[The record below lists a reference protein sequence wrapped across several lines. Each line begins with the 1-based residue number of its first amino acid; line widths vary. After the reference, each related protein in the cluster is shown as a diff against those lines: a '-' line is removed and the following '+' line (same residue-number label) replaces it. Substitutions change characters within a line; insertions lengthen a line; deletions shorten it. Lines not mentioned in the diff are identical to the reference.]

1 MTGLHREKNMSPRP
15 KLKKEEIRS
24 NYSGNDDYDMIIIGA
39 GVSGLFSGLFYL
51 KHDPNARVLIVEKN
65 PYPGGYVTA
74 YARGGYVFETSQL
87 FPDIIDIL
95 HFLDIDVPLKRFS
108 GTYMRSLVVHGDEV
122 DEYRIPAGPDN
133 FVAYL
138 SDLFPHKKRNIQA
151 FMNESLKI
159 MEQLTRLKA
168 TPQILDMIRTPFI
181 APTVTKN
188 LNRTFDVMMD
198 RFGLDDPKLREAM
211 ETFNAFSGIPSDRA
225 SAIISVGGMLASM
238 TASFRPYDFFDSFP
252 AKLSTA
258 FQEWGGEMLLKTEV
272 ENIMVE
278 NNTATGV
285 MLSGDDR
292 ILRGRTIITT
302 ADTMYSMLTLVGAE
316 HLPDRYHKR
325 LTETVM
331 SPSAFNVAL
340 GLDDRI
346 NLEAL
351 DLDYPFNVI
360 STGTGTTER
369 LFEGFLNNENLY
381 SDDCFHAAVICPSL
395 TTGAKNTI
403 TINVVPFAPG
413 MWQQWREGD
422 RKKYTKEK
430 QKWADFFIDIA
441 ERYFVPNLKNH
452 IVETDISTPATY
464 RRYSSSPSASIFDM
478 ATTVNQFGP
487 KRLPMKT
494 PIKNLYLPKFAHG
507 IYGGAVNGMQ
517 VTDIITDGAVNRG
530 MSLFA
535 PRTD

>member
-1 MTGLHREKNMSPRP
+1 MSPRP

-24 NYSGNDDYDMIIIGA
+24 NYSGSDDFDVVIIGA

-51 KHDPNARVLIVEKN
+51 KHDPSARVLIVEQN

-74 YARGGYVFETSQL
+74 YTRGDYVFETSQL

-95 HFLDIDVPLKRFS
+95 QFLDIDVPLKRFT

-122 DEYRIPAGPDN
+122 DEYRIPAGPEN

-138 SDLFPHKKRNIQA
+138 SDLFPDKRRNIQA

-159 MEQLTRLKA
+159 MEQLTHLKA
-168 TPQILDMIRTPFI
+168 VPSILDMIKTPFL

-188 LNRTFDVMMD
+188 LNRTFDGMMD
-198 RFGLDDPKLREAM
+198 KFGLDDPKLREAL
-211 ETFNAFSGIPSDRA
+211 ETFNAFSGIPSDKA
-225 SAIISVGGMLASM
+225 SAIIAVGGMLASM

-252 AKLSTA
+252 AKLSSA

-272 ENIMVE
+272 DKIMVE
-278 NNTATGV
+278 GGAATGV
-285 MLSGDDR
+285 MLSGDNR
-292 ILRGRTIITT
+292 IINRKTIITT
-302 ADTMYSMLTLVGAE
+302 TDTMHSMLTLVGAE
-316 HLPDRYHKR
+316 HLPDRYHRR
-325 LTETVM
+325 LTETIM
-331 SPSAFNVAL
+331 SPSSFNVAL

-346 NLEAL
+346 NMEAL

-360 STGTGTTER
+360 STGTGTAEK
-369 LFEGFLNNENLY
+369 LFEGFLNNENHY
-381 SDDCFHAAVICPSL
+381 SEDCFHAAVVCPSL
-395 TTGAKNTI
+395 TTGAKNSL

-413 MWQQWREGD
+413 RWQEWRDGD
-422 RKKYTKEK
+422 RNRYKEEKEK
-430 QKWADFFIDIA
+430 WAEFFIDIA
-441 ERYFVPNLKNH
+441 ERYFVPNLRNH

-464 RRYSSSPSASIFDM
+464 RRYSGSPSASIFDM

-487 KRLPMKT
+487 KRLPMTT

-517 VTDIITDGAVNRG
+517 VVDIITRGAVNRG
-530 MSLFA
+530 MSLFS
-535 PRTD
+535 PRAD

>member
-1 MTGLHREKNMSPRP
+1 MGARP
-15 KLKKEEIRS
+15 TLKKEEIRS
-24 NYSGNDDYDMIIIGA
+24 NYTGSDDFDVIIVGA

-51 KHDPNARVLIVEKN
+51 KHDPTARVLIVEKN

-74 YARGGYVFETSQL
+74 YTRGDYVFETSQL

-95 HFLDIDVPLKRFS
+95 HFLDIDVPLRRFS

-122 DEYRIPAGPDN
+122 DEYRIPAGPDT

-138 SDLFPHKKRNIQA
+138 SDLFPEKKLNIQA

-159 MEQLTRLKA
+159 MEQLTHLKA
-168 TPQILDMIRTPFI
+168 TPSILDMIKTPFV

-198 RFGLDDPKLREAM
+198 RFGLDDPKLREAL
-211 ETFNAFSGIPSDRA
+211 ETFNAFSGIPSDKA
-225 SAIISVGGMLASM
+225 SAIIAVGGMLASM
-238 TASFRPYDFFDSFP
+238 TASFRLYGFFDSFP
-252 AKLSTA
+252 AKLSVS
-258 FQEWGGEMLLKTEV
+258 FQEREGEMLLKGEV
-272 ENIMVE
+272 ERIVVE
-278 NNTATGV
+278 GGVAVGV
-285 MLSGDDR
+285 MLSGENR
-292 ILRGRTIITT
+292 IIRAKHVITT

-316 HLPDRYHKR
+316 HLPDRYHRR
-325 LTETVM
+325 LVKTVM

-346 NLEAL
+346 DLSAL

-360 STGTGTTER
+360 STGVGTTER
-369 LFEGFLNNENLY
+369 LFEGFLQNENLY

-395 TTGAKNTI
+395 TTGGKNTI

-422 RKKYTKEK
+422 KKKYREEK
-430 QKWADFFIDIA
+430 QRWADFFIDIA
-441 ERYFVPNLKNH
+441 ERYFVPNLKDH

-464 RRYSSSPSASIFDM
+464 RRYSGSPSSSIFDM

-517 VTDIITDGAVNRG
+517 VVDIITDGAVNRG
-530 MSLFA
+530 KSLFA
-535 PRTD
+535 LRTD